1 MINEFLDFS
10 KQRFRYASKRHF
22 WEGGKK
28 SDTSSNA
35 LSIPISHYRGKAASG
50 VTWDALPGGEKQAWA
65 ALGWNQN
72 TWDNGG
78 GDNVPMT
85 EFLSWEEL
93 DTAQQGAAMYGL
105 GFDKSSWDKAHADES
120 TGHALTVSHTDDSDN
135 AVGEVRSSGSSFGMR
150 DLLHVAS
157 KAKPWV

>member
-1 MINEFLDFS
+1 MTYPS
-10 KQRFRYASKRHF
+10 SQR
-22 WEGGKK
+22 
-28 SDTSSNA
+28 A
-35 LSIPISHYRGKAASG
+35 LLCRFVDSAKHRMSTGTRAAIITSIPSY
-50 VTWDALPGGEKQAWA
+50 
-65 ALGWNQN
+65 
-72 TWDNGG
+72 
-78 GDNVPMT
+78 NVPMT
-85 EFLSWEEL
+85 EFLSWDEL